1 MFRIAFERCR
11 GGGSDLTGW
20 DRRLLFPILAVHRP
34 QRMAHAGFES
44 LTLHARLIPGST
56 QPEKRYTMSHILIT
70 GASGTGKTRT
80 ARDTIVPDYSA
91 THDIVELNG
100 STASVQRILDAAQAA
115 PAKYD
120 ASGKLR
126 APYAGSSA
134 RPTLV
139 FIDDVRDNA
148 RSGAVV
154 KTVEALLAKTDS
166 SKVMLVITTEPGTI
180 RTHPGKVH
188 TLHLEREHFIAN
200 YVTEAAA

>member
-1 MFRIAFERCR
+1 M
-11 GGGSDLTGW
+11 GW
-20 DRRLLFPILAVHRP
+20 DRRLLFPIFAVHRP

-44 LTLHARLIPGST
+44 LTLHARPIPGST
-56 QPEKRYTMSHILIT
+56 QPESRYTMSHILIT
-70 GASGTGKTRT
+70 GASATGKTRT
-80 ARDTIVPDYSA
+80 ARENILPAYKG
-91 THDIVELNG
+91 THDIVELDG

-120 ASGKLR
+120 ASGNLR
-126 APYAGSSA
+126 ASHTGGSA

-154 KTVEALLAKTDS
+154 KTVETLLAKTDS
-166 SKVMLVITTEPGTI
+166 SKVMLVITAEPGTV

-188 TLHLEREHFIAN
+188 TLHLERELFIAN
-200 YVTEAAA
+200 EAAAPVAA